1 MCNAGPEQL
10 AKPSIG
16 SCKRLIMKDIMD
28 YVKEEKYD
36 ALHDLYQAPHWIAW
50 FDLDYGGNPEGI
62 FSAACPPEALHAL
75 ENGIYFHVLQE
86 LFKVI

>member
-1 MCNAGPEQL
+1 
-10 AKPSIG
+10 
-16 SCKRLIMKDIMD
+16 MKDIMD

-50 FDLDYGGNPEGI
+50 FDLDYGGNSEGI